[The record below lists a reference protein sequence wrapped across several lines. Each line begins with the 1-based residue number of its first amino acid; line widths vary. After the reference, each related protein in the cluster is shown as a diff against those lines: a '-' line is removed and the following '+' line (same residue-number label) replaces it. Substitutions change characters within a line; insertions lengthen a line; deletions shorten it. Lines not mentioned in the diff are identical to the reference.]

1 MAVKLRL
8 RRLGRKK
15 RPLYGLVA
23 ADSRSPRD
31 GRYIEDLGRYN
42 PLEEPATIAL
52 ERDRILYWLNQGAQ
66 PTDTVRSILSS
77 EGILLAHSLLRK
89 GLSDE
94 EIASQVEEHKARRQ
108 EKAASNVKKT
118 RKDRLA
124 EALTAEKALAAEKE
138 VELAKA
144 RAEAEAKAKEE
155 ADAAKQKAEA
165 EVEAQR
171 EAAARVA
178 KEEQAEKNQAQ
189 SEADAAPAAEAA
201 EADAAV
207 EEAPAAEAKAEA
219 KSEEVADAAEAPAA
233 EAEAADE
240 PKAEA
245 EESSED
251 KKA

>member
-31 GRYIEDLGRYN
+31 GRFIEDLGRYN
-42 PLEEPATIAL
+42 PLEEPATVAL
-52 ERDRILYWLNQGAQ
+52 ERDRILYWLSQGAQ

-89 GLSDE
+89 GVSEE
-94 EIASQVEEHKARRQ
+94 EIASQVEAHKARRS
-108 EKAASNVKKT
+108 EKAASRVKTT

-124 EALTAEKALAAEKE
+124 EALTAETARAAEKE
-138 VELAKA
+138 AELAKA
-144 RAEAEAKAKEE
+144 HAEAEAKAKAE
-155 ADAAKQKAEA
+155 ADAAKQKAEE

-189 SEADAAPAAEAA
+189 SEADAAPAAEAD
-201 EADAAV
+201 ADASSGDT
-207 EEAPAAEAKAEA
+207 EAPAEAAEETTAEAAT
-219 KSEEVADAAEAPAA
+219 A
-233 EAEAADE
+233 EAETTDETPADA
-240 PKAEA
+240 PAEA
-245 EESSED
+245 EESSEE
-251 KKA
+251 KQA